1 MALDRFEVRIS
12 IQKVLLG
19 LVLVIVPLSIVGLY
33 LTSQSDRALSSSIG
47 THLKTLAQMYSA
59 DISHLVNDRI
69 AAVKLISADPGIVE
83 AVTAANRAYQKQDEA
98 AVSAKLDKQDK
109 AWNSPESAPAVRTL
123 LTSKVSETL
132 RHYHEMEPQ
141 ILRITVTD
149 ERGVPVAATAKPS
162 RYTLTSFDPWQSAY
176 AGGKGAVSVSNIL
189 YDEPTKSYFVDVG
202 VPVTEAGTQ
211 QFAGVALAAVNIT
224 PLLANFQQDTLGN
237 GVKAFLVNEDGT
249 VVSGP
254 KTDVFSRVRSEEYSA
269 IGDALGSVEGRQHS
283 YVTADLRNGRTIIG
297 FADTGLS
304 KTYKNMN
311 WTVLVSQEERLAI
324 APVRVLGQFAT
335 LMVILALFMI
345 TLLAVY
351 YALHRKQQFAD
362 IETVSSAN
370 SPLSPPHAV

>member
-19 LVLVIVPLSIVGLY
+19 LVFVIVPLSIVGLY

-47 THLKTLAQMYSA
+47 SHLKTTAQMYSA
-59 DISHLVNDRI
+59 DITHLLNDRI
-69 AAVKLISADPGIVE
+69 SAVKLISADPGIVE
-83 AVTAANRAYQKQDEA
+83 AVTSADRSYQKQDEA
-98 AVSAKLDKQDK
+98 AISAKLDKADK
-109 AWNSPESAPAVRTL
+109 SWNTPEAAPAVRAL
-123 LTSKVSETL
+123 LSSKVSETL
-132 RHYHEMEPQ
+132 RHYHEMEQ
-141 ILRITVTD
+141 QMLRITVTD

-189 YDEPTKSYFVDVG
+189 YDEPSKSYFVDVG
-202 VPVTEAGTQ
+202 VPVTESGTG

-237 GVKAFLVNEDGT
+237 GIKAYLVNEDGT

-254 KTDVFSRVRSEEYSA
+254 KTDVFSRVRSEEFSA
-269 IGDALGSVEGRQHS
+269 IGDALGSVEGRQTS

-304 KTYKNMN
+304 KTYKNLA
-311 WTVLVSQEERLAI
+311 WTVLVSQDERVAI
-324 APVRVLGQFAT
+324 APVRVLSQFAT

-362 IETVSSAN
+362 IETVLPSN
-370 SPLSPPHAV
+370 QPLSPPHAV